1 MIKTLFNLDNEP
13 YTILAIVNLTT
24 REIEVIYQLEYNDDI
39 DFGVEVDTYTY
50 RLDDINRIIKFHNMT
65 KVNGIN
71 YLLAASIHSDT
82 NNVYLL
88 IDNFSGY
95 INWDYYQKM
104 LVKHKMI

>member
-39 DFGVEVDTYTY
+39 DFGVEVDPYTY